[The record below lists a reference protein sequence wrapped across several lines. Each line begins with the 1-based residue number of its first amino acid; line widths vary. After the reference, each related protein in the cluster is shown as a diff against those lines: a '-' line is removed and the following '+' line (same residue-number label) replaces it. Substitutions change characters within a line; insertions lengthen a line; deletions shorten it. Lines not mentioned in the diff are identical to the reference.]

1 MTPTGSTRTAA
12 VRPRRRQTRSSRDDA
27 RSWHDGRSTRSRT
40 VLARVVARMIDRAA
54 AEGMN
59 RQALVEAAGLR
70 DVDLTDG
77 DSRVP
82 VSAQAALWRLIAKGI
97 PDPGFAVRA
106 GASMKV
112 REAGL
117 LGYVMSYS
125 ATLGDALRR
134 LVRYSHILTD
144 AVEFRLEPPQRRHVA
159 VAQCHPALGV
169 GLPFAIDYRLTAGL
183 SICRQITGVGIVPF
197 EIDFSYDQPAS
208 TLEHRRFFRCPMRFG
223 QPKSRVVLFERDLS
237 LPVPQG
243 DETLA
248 GYLTAYAEE
257 VLRSLV
263 SGPSI
268 RERVRSAI
276 WAALADGRP
285 TLRRIASALGLP
297 SRTLQR
303 RLADEGTSLHQEVE
317 DIRKAMAMAMLR
329 DREISIDEVAFL
341 LGYAEPSTLFRSF
354 KRWTGMTPRAYRGTI
369 V

>member
-1 MTPTGSTRTAA
+1 MPQGG
-12 VRPRRRQTRSSRDDA
+12 PRRLHTRSARHVAGSRRA
-27 RSWHDGRSTRSRT
+27 GLSRAAGT

-59 RQALVEAAGLR
+59 REALVEAAGVR
-70 DVDLTDG
+70 DVDLADG

-82 VSAQAALWRLIAKGI
+82 VSVQAALWRLIAKGI

-134 LVRYSHILTD
+134 LVRYSHILTE
-144 AVEFRLEPPQRRHVA
+144 AVEFRLEPPRRHHVA
-159 VAQCHPALGV
+159 VAQCHPSLGV
-169 GLPFAIDYRLTAGL
+169 GLPFAVDYRLAAGL
-183 SICRQITGVGIVPF
+183 SICRQITGVEIVPF

-208 TLEHRRFFRCPMRFG
+208 TLEHRRFFRCPLRFG
-223 QPKSRVVLFERDLS
+223 QPKSRVILFERDLS

-263 SGPSI
+263 SGLSL

-276 WAALADGRP
+276 WIALADGRP

-303 RLADEGTSLHQEVE
+303 RLADEGTSLQQEV
-317 DIRKAMAMAMLR
+317 DAIRKMMAMAMLR

-341 LGYAEPSTLFRSF
+341 LGYAERSTLFRSF
-354 KRWTGMTPRAYRGTI
+354 RRWTGMTPREYRGTI